1 MDFIIE
7 ETSKCPPLPWVFA
20 ASDQSRTK
28 KQILSQVL
36 SFVNHVINK
45 RISVLQIIEWE
56 NIVTITPFTLWY
68 QYRQESLCHSYLYCI
83 YSNEKLL
90 VYSNN
95 EIVQLE
101 EKRIDNS
108 IFHNK
113 FICLFPNFLLCVIQ
127 LTHSC
132 WLIKQKLQ
140 KFISFIHE
148 LWIMIIYLFQ
158 IMSFT
163 KYRK

>member
-1 MDFIIE
+1 MKRLPNIPPRSFCCVRSEQDKETNSVSALIIYK
-7 ETSKCPPLPWVFA
+7 SW
-20 ASDQSRTK
+20 
-28 KQILSQVL
+28 
-36 SFVNHVINK
+36 
-45 RISVLQIIEWE
+45 RIFVLQIIEWE

>member
-1 MDFIIE
+1 MSPTPRSFCYVRSEQDKETNSVSALIIYK
-7 ETSKCPPLPWVFA
+7 SW
-20 ASDQSRTK
+20 
-28 KQILSQVL
+28 
-36 SFVNHVINK
+36 
-45 RISVLQIIEWE
+45 RIFVLQIIEWE